1 MVTPKGADLIAIKK
15 DRFLNPVENFFFF
28 WLRQM
33 QFPAQGSNLCPLQSK
48 RGVSTTGPP
57 GGSHT
62 IANLRERGGTVKGG
76 RAVVKPP
83 TTWPRWTCGR
93 SHPVLFPESSVTA
106 GLQAARVVQ
115 LSWEQIWPESLSAP
129 CFEGLF
135 PDCSQNGPPQR
146 HCLHFSLPYLQT
158 SQVAAPE
165 GLPSPPC
172 FVPTAP
178 DCHCPFAWLHSRI
191 CYR

>member
-1 MVTPKGADLIAIKK
+1 MNQLYIYICSHISSLLHFLIQLRI
-15 DRFLNPVENFFFF
+15 VFFFF
-28 WLRQM
+28 FGSAKCGCLPRHRTCAPCSVSTEPQ
-33 QFPAQGSNLCPLQSK
+33 PRDRQGSP
-48 RGVSTTGPP
+48 
-57 GGSHT
+57 

-83 TTWPRWTCGR
+83 TTWPRWTCGK

-106 GLQAARVVQ
+106 AWAVH

-129 CFEGLF
+129 CFQGLF
-135 PDCSQNGPPQR
+135 PDSSQNGLPQT
-146 HCLHFSLPYLQT
+146 HYLHFSLPYLQT

-165 GLPSPPC
+165 VLPSPPC

-178 DCHCPFAWLHSRI
+178 DCHCPCAWLHSRI
-191 CYR
+191 RYR